1 MPEVTLQISPQLYQ
15 RAQRIAKKRHQEVQ
29 DVLLESLVLND
40 EDNALTD
47 DEVIWREEMAFQRL
61 HPELVQR
68 YLGEF
73 VAVLEGKVIDHDID
87 QVALY
92 KRIRQRYPKQFVLIS
107 PVTKNPVEEYVFRS
121 PRFVSVNDDL

>member
-40 EDNALTD
+40 EDNDLTD

>member
-1 MPEVTLQISPQLYQ
+1 M
-15 RAQRIAKKRHQEVQ
+15 
-29 DVLLESLVLND
+29 LND
-40 EDNALTD
+40 EDNDLAE

-107 PVTKNPVEEYVFRS
+107 PVTKNPVEEYVLG
-121 PRFVSVNDDL
+121 VSKMS

>member
-15 RAQRIAKKRHQEVQ
+15 RAQRIAKKRHQKVQ
-29 DVLLESLVLND
+29 DVLSESLVLND
-40 EDNALTD
+40 ENDDLTD
-47 DEVIWREEMAFQRL
+47 DEIIWREEMAFQQL
-61 HPELVQR
+61 HPELVQH
-68 YLGEF
+68 YLGQF
-73 VAVLEGKVIDHDID
+73 VAILNGEVIDHDAD

-121 PRFVSVNDDL
+121 PRFAPVNDDF